1 MYEKCADMIDLLM
14 IEPFRDMESFCIIG
28 KRGIIMEK
36 PILSPDFTI
45 EDIHKL
51 REYNY
56 YVTKDMTPQERI
68 DYYNQKGRAFL
79 KEIEESKLQKV

>member
-1 MYEKCADMIDLLM
+1 MSKLKIYLDTN
-14 IEPFRDMESFCIIG
+14 
-28 KRGIIMEK
+28 K

-56 YVTKDMTPQERI
+56 HQTKDMTPQERM
-68 DYYNQKGRAFL
+68 DYYNNKGMEVHKIIQKR
-79 KEIEESKLQKV
+79 KLQKM